1 MSAPDLNWTISG
13 EYAENCSCV
22 YLCPCIFTNSTALS
36 VPATETIGDH
46 CIAAIA
52 LNIEDG
58 QFGDVSLNGLSFML
72 ILKTGLVMSAG
83 EWTTAIIIDDKANDE
98 QRAAL
103 EQITTGQAGGP
114 LSMLQPMIKDFAGIH
129 YGDIQFHLE
138 HNKRSVVV
146 PGLVEIG
153 VEGYLSRR
161 QNGEPFYID
170 NVGHPVSSRL
180 ALGLATG
187 SHVHVG
193 GIDWDDDSATNNG
206 HFHSF
211 SWSGAFKPTDYVFD
225 RKTAS

>member
-1 MSAPDLNWTISG
+1 MSDIEWKLSG
-13 EYAENCSCV
+13 QYAENCSCV

-36 VPATETIGDH
+36 IPATKDIGDH

-52 LNIEDG
+52 LNITDG
-58 QFGDVSLNGLSFML
+58 HFGDVSLNGLSFML
-72 ILKTGLVMSAG
+72 ILKTALVMSEG
-83 EWTTAIIIDDKANDE
+83 GWTTAVIVDDKANPQ
-98 QRAAL
+98 QRNAL
-103 EQITTGQAGGP
+103 ELITTGQAGGP
-114 LSMLQPMIKDFAGIH
+114 LAMLQPMIKDFTGVH

-138 HNKRSVVV
+138 DNKRSVVV
-146 PGLVEIG
+146 PGMIEIG

-193 GIDWDDDSATNNG
+193 GIDWDDDSGTNNG
-206 HFHSF
+206 HFYSF
-211 SWSGAFKPTDYVFD
+211 DWSGASKPTAYVFD
-225 RKTAS
+225 KDAAS

>member
-1 MSAPDLNWTISG
+1 MSAADKNWHLSG

-22 YLCPCIFTNSTALS
+22 YLCPCIFTNSTAPS
-36 VPATETIGDH
+36 IPATEEAGDH
-46 CIAAIA
+46 CIAAMA
-52 LNIEDG
+52 LNIQDG
-58 QFGDVSLNGLSFML
+58 QFGDVSLSDLSFML

-83 EWTTAIIIDDKANDE
+83 EWTTAIIIDDKASPA
-98 QRAAL
+98 QREAL
-103 EQITTGQAGGP
+103 EQITSGQAGGP
-114 LSMLQPMIKDFAGIH
+114 LEMLLPLIKEFAGIH

-138 HNKRSVVV
+138 ENKRSVVV
-146 PGLVEIG
+146 PGMIEIG

-161 QNGEPFYID
+161 QNSEPFYID

-193 GIDWDDDSATNNG
+193 GIDWDDDTGTNNG

-211 SWSGAFKPTDYVFD
+211 SWSGAAKPTDYVLD
-225 RKTAS
+225 RKAAS